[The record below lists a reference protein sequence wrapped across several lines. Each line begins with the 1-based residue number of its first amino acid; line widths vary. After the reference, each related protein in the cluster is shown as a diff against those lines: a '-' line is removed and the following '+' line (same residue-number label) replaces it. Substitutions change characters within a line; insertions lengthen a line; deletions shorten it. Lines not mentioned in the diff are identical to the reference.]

1 MKMIDK
7 ISDIIIGG
15 IITAGF
21 IYCVWLF
28 LSAIDAHLTG
38 QMNLWSENLGM

>member
-1 MKMIDK
+1 MLDK
-7 ISDIIIGG
+7 LSGIIIGG
-15 IITAGF
+15 IITGAF

-28 LSAIDAHLTG
+28 FEAVDAYLTG